1 MPLGAFQWGVWD
13 NVRTGPGTHQLH
25 DSLKPIGFTPYWET
39 KWEKR
44 VKKQKLKNVKPV
56 EAPENQMTLSK
67 WRSR

>member
-25 DSLKPIGFTPYWET
+25 DSLKPIDFKPYWET

-44 VKKQKLKNVKPV
+44 VKKPKPPKSI
-56 EAPENQMTLSK
+56 EAPENQMTISKK
-67 WRSR
+67 WRNK